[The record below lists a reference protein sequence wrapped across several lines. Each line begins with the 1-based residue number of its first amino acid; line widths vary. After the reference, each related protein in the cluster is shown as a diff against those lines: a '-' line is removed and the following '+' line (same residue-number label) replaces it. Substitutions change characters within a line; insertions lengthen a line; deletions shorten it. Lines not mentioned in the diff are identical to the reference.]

1 MKKLLSL
8 LVLPV
13 FVLLCLTPAGCLK
26 SPADLLKDGGK
37 EPAGRQ
43 EQTPGG
49 TQRAAD
55 EPSVTPDASGGTP
68 GSLEGLTARGR
79 DAMMRQ
85 GVACDYV
92 MSGPGGT
99 MTMKMWFQGYR
110 FKTEGTFSGQKMISI
125 VDLQEKTVI
134 TYYPDQNK
142 AVKLSA
148 DAPEVKAKPP
158 SDYLETPDFGR
169 AQVLETVVYDG
180 ARCKVVLLPE
190 AGGGPTKMWIREDCG
205 IPVRVETTAADGA
218 RTVIE
223 YKNLRIGVPPG
234 TFELPL
240 GVEVTDLNR
249 LLDQLPKMPG
259 SPQ

>member
-8 LVLPV
+8 LVLAI
-13 FVLLCLTPAGCLK
+13 FILLCLALAGCLK
-26 SPADLLKDGGK
+26 SPADLLKGGGK

-43 EQTPGG
+43 EQAPGG
-49 TQRAAD
+49 TQPAA
-55 EPSVTPDASGGTP
+55 EELSVTPDASGGTP

-79 DAMMRQ
+79 DAMVRQ
-85 GVACDYV
+85 GGACDYV
-92 MSGPGGT
+92 VSGPGGT

-110 FKTEGTFSGQKMISI
+110 FKTEGTFSGQKMIGI

-148 DAPEVKAKPP
+148 DAAEVKAKPP

-169 AQVLETVVYDG
+169 AQVLESVVYDG
-180 ARCKVVLLPE
+180 TRCKVVLLPE
-190 AGGGPTKMWIREDCG
+190 AGGGQTKMWIREDCG

-223 YKNLRIGVPPG
+223 YKNLRIGVPPN
-234 TFELPL
+234 TFELPP

-259 SPQ
+259 QPQ